1 MTLLG
6 DHAAVTPPPGALDA
20 CPDRVR
26 SRDRVG
32 VVGGLFTAD
41 QAIRVLAG
49 LLFCILLAAAWQVMA
64 SSLSSPL
71 IPDVRDIGAELQA
84 IVVSGEAVVEIAT
97 TLQRIAL
104 GFMLAFVLAIA
115 VGLASARNRVARA
128 FFEPALIL
136 GLTVP
141 GLVWALLCVIWFG
154 LSLKTSVVAIAL
166 GIAPAL
172 AISLTHGIDA
182 IDPQLIEAA
191 HVYRLSWRSRLRN
204 LWLPAILPFLTSGAR
219 LAFSL
224 AWKVVVL
231 VEVFGLSTGVGYR
244 LNSAFISQNV
254 AAVLAWTIAF
264 AVVVAVIEYGLFQTI
279 ERRLVS
285 WKRKANV

>member
-1 MTLLG
+1 MAIAEVSIEPRTRYRRAGWQLL
-6 DHAAVTPPPGALDA
+6 
-20 CPDRVR
+20 R
-26 SRDRVG
+26 SDV
-32 VVGGLFTAD
+32 
-41 QAIRVLAG
+41 AIRVLPG
-49 LLFCILLAAAWQVMA
+49 LVFCVLLAAGWEVMA
-64 SSLSSPL
+64 RVQQSPL
-71 IPDVRDIGAELQA
+71 IPDLADIWSELKA
-84 IVVSGEAVVEIAT
+84 IIISGEAVADIGT
-97 TLQRIAL
+97 TLGRIAL
-104 GFMLAFVLAIA
+104 GFLLAFALAIA
-115 VGLASARNRVARA
+115 VGLASARNRVARY
-128 FFEPALIL
+128 FFEPALLL

-172 AISLTHGIDA
+172 AVSISHGLGAVDA
-182 IDPQLIEAA
+182 QLIEAA
-191 HVYRLSWRSRLRN
+191 HVYRLSRWARLRY

-254 AAVLAWTIAF
+254 AAVLAWTVAF
-264 AVVVAVIEYGLFQTI
+264 AVVVAVIEFGFFQVVDT
-279 ERRLVS
+279 RLNR
-285 WKRKANV
+285 WKREAQV

>member
-1 MTLLG
+1 MAIA
-6 DHAAVTPPPGALDA
+6 DISVEHA
-20 CPDRVR
+20 
-26 SRDRVG
+26 SRNRG
-32 VVGGLFTAD
+32 IGWRRFLTSGL
-41 QAIRVLAG
+41 AIRALPG
-49 LLFCILLAAAWQVMA
+49 LVFCALLAAGWEAMA
-64 SSLSSPL
+64 RVQQSPL
-71 IPDVRDIGAELQA
+71 IPDLADIWVELKSV
-84 IVVSGEAVVEIAT
+84 VVSGEAVADIGT
-97 TLQRIAL
+97 TLGRIAL
-104 GFMLAFVLAIA
+104 GFLLAFSIAIA
-115 VGLASARNRVARA
+115 VGLASARNRIARY
-128 FFEPALIL
+128 FFEPALLL

-172 AISLTHGIDA
+172 AISISHGVGAVDA
-182 IDPQLIEAA
+182 QLIEAA
-191 HVYRLSWRSRLRN
+191 HVYRLSRWARLRY

-254 AAVLAWTIAF
+254 AAVLAWTVAF
-264 AVVVAVIEYGLFQTI
+264 AVVVAVIEFGFFQVI
-279 ERRLVS
+279 ETRLNR
-285 WKRKANV
+285 WKRVAQV